1 MALRFFNTY
10 SRQIEEFEPCDPTA
24 CPARMYTCG
33 PTVYSR
39 AHIGNFRAYIFE
51 DLLQRHLELR
61 GYKVHRVMNITDVED
76 KTIRGAR
83 EAGVQLQKF
92 TEQFKDA
99 FFEDAHTLRIK
110 RADEYPA
117 ATDQRYIDRMIEMIS
132 ALIAKGLAY
141 QADDK
146 SVYFRIN
153 KFPDYGKLAHFDLTQ
168 LQSTGRVK
176 HDEYDKEHI
185 GDFALWK
192 AWDEADGDVK
202 WDSPWGPGRPG
213 WHIECSAMS
222 MALLGDQ
229 IDIHCGGVDNI
240 FPHHEAEI
248 AQSEGVTGKKFVRYW
263 LHCAHLLVDG
273 QKMAKS
279 LGNFYTV
286 PDVLAK
292 GYTGRELRYALLRV
306 HYRVP
311 LNFTWE
317 GMNEARESLARI
329 DEWLARL
336 REIAKSGNVRRPT
349 SGGQRPTT
357 AFEDALDD
365 DLNISAALGF
375 LFESI
380 RETNRAMDQNEMDAA
395 SASAWLDWWKRI
407 NTVLDLE
414 AETDVAIP
422 DEVAAARTTTRGR
435 TARKELE
442 TQRRTARAD
451 LCARLGSARHERRGK
466 THARHWIRVAHFAF
480 IALRTRNQTARSP
493 QRTGC
498 APIRE
503 VRHRNILNNARDL
516 SGCIAA
522 GLVAKCQSPCTQHE
536 SRRPDFRTA

>member
-1 MALRFFNTY
+1 
-10 SRQIEEFEPCDPTA
+10 
-24 CPARMYTCG
+24 
-33 PTVYSR
+33 
-39 AHIGNFRAYIFE
+39 
-51 DLLQRHLELR
+51 
-61 GYKVHRVMNITDVED
+61 
-76 KTIRGAR
+76 
-83 EAGVQLQKF
+83 
-92 TEQFKDA
+92 
-99 FFEDAHTLRIK
+99 
-110 RADEYPA
+110 
-117 ATDQRYIDRMIEMIS
+117 
-132 ALIAKGLAY
+132 
-141 QADDK
+141 
-146 SVYFRIN
+146 
-153 KFPDYGKLAHFDLTQ
+153 
-168 LQSTGRVK
+168 VK

-213 WHIECSAMS
+213 WQIECSAMS

-248 AQSEGVTGKKFVRYW
+248 AQSEGVTGQKFVRYW

-336 REIAKSGNVRRPT
+336 RQIAKTGNAQRPT
-349 SGGQRPTT
+349 SDTQRPTT
-357 AFEDALDD
+357 DFEDSLDD

-380 RETNRAMDQNEMDAA
+380 RETNRAMDHKEMDAA
-395 SASAWLDWWKRI
+395 SASAWLDWWNRI
-407 NTVLDLE
+407 NTVFDLE
-414 AETDVAIP
+414 AAVDTAIP
-422 DEVAAARTTTRGR
+422 DEVAQLAQQREAAR
-435 TARKELE
+435 
-442 TQRRTARAD
+442 
-451 LCARLGSARHERRGK
+451 
-466 THARHWIRVAHFAF
+466 
-480 IALRTRNQTARSP
+480 
-493 QRTGC
+493 
-498 APIRE
+498 RE
-503 VRHRNILNNARDL
+503 KNW
-516 SGCIAA
+516 
-522 GLVAKCQSPCTQHE
+522 
-536 SRRPDFRTA
+536 

>member
-1 MALRFFNTY
+1 MRFFNTY
-10 SRQIEEFEPCDPTA
+10 SRKLEEFEPLDPA
-24 CPARMYTCG
+24 ARSIKIYTCG

-61 GYKVHRVMNITDVED
+61 GYKVHRVMNITDVDD

-83 EAGVQLQKF
+83 EAKVPLAKF
-92 TEQFKDA
+92 TEQFKQA
-99 FFEDAHTLRIK
+99 FFEDAETLRIK
-110 RADEYPA
+110 GADEFPS
-117 ATDQRYIDRMIEMIS
+117 ATEQRHVDRMIDMIRE
-132 ALIAKGLAY
+132 LIARGLAY

-153 KFPDYGKLAHFDLTQ
+153 KFPNYGKLAHFNLTQ

-192 AWDEADGDVK
+192 AWDEEDGDVK
-202 WDSPWGPGRPG
+202 WASLWGPGRPG
-213 WHIECSAMS
+213 WHIECSAMA

-248 AQSEGVTGKKFVRYW
+248 AQSEGVTGKQFVRYW

-292 GYTGRELRYALLRV
+292 GYTGREMRYALLRV
-306 HYRVP
+306 HYRMP

-329 DEWLARL
+329 DDWLQRL
-336 REIAKSGNVRRPT
+336 RETAARKTDNGKIEIQV
-349 SGGQRPTT
+349 GQQ
-357 AFEDALDD
+357 FEEALDD

-375 LFESI
+375 LFETI
-380 RETNRAMDQNEMDAA
+380 RNTNRAMDRNEPDAA
-395 SASAWLDWWKRI
+395 SAKAWLDWWKRI
-407 NTVLDLE
+407 NNVLDLE
-414 AETDVAIP
+414 TENEILLPA
-422 DEVAAARTTTRGR
+422 EVAQLAKDRENARLAKDWKKSDELRDRIFTRG
-435 TARKELE
+435 
-442 TQRRTARAD
+442 
-451 LCARLGSARHERRGK
+451 
-466 THARHWIRVAHFAF
+466 W
-480 IALRTRNQTARSP
+480 
-493 QRTGC
+493 
-498 APIRE
+498 E
-503 VRHRNILNNARDL
+503 VRDTKDGQKLTPRGT
-516 SGCIAA
+516 S
-522 GLVAKCQSPCTQHE
+522 
-536 SRRPDFRTA
+536 

>member
-10 SRQIEEFEPCDPTA
+10 SREIEELEPRDPSA
-24 CPARMYTCG
+24 GPIKMYTCG

-61 GYKVHRVMNITDVED
+61 GYKVNRVMNITDVED

-83 EAGVQLQKF
+83 EAAVPLQKF

-99 FFEDAHTLRIK
+99 FFEDAGTLRIK
-110 RADEYPA
+110 CADEYPV
-117 ATDQRYIDRMIEMIS
+117 ATDKHHINRMTEMIS
-132 ALIAKGLAY
+132 ALISKGFAY

-192 AWDEADGDVK
+192 AWDEEDGEVK
-202 WDSPWGPGRPG
+202 WNSPWGPGRPG
-213 WHIECSAMS
+213 WHIECSAMAN
-222 MALLGDQ
+222 ALLGDQ
-229 IDIHCGGVDNI
+229 LDIHCGGVDNI

-248 AQSEGVTGKKFVRYW
+248 AQSEGVTGRKFVRYW

-317 GMNEARESLARI
+317 GMNEARESLGRI

-336 REIAKSGNVRRPT
+336 RQIAKSGNVQPASAADGLRRGGRPT
-349 SGGQRPTT
+349 SDAQRPGT

-375 LFESI
+375 VFESI
-380 RETNRAMDQNEMDAA
+380 RQTNRAMDQNELDAA
-395 SASAWLDWWKRI
+395 SAIAWLDWWKRI

-422 DEVAAARTTTRGR
+422 DEVE
-435 TARKELE
+435 ELAH
-442 TQRRTARAD
+442 QREN
-451 LCARLGSARHERRGK
+451 ARHEKNWKRSDELRE
-466 THARHWIRVAHFAF
+466 RIS
-480 IALRTRNQTARSP
+480 AL
-493 QRTGC
+493 GW
-498 APIRE
+498 E
-503 VRHRNILNNARDL
+503 VRDTKDGPKLTR
-516 SGCIAA
+516 GA
-522 GLVAKCQSPCTQHE
+522 GSV
-536 SRRPDFRTA
+536 